1 MSMDMLAAPK
11 KIVDGLTEV
20 FQGFAQMFEGVS
32 EQLELLAASAA
43 EEDKPLLPVSTE
55 LPPDKPLP
63 ADVSAKGVTVPRP
76 RKKPVKRQKA
86 PDAEL
91 VTDAEPV
98 SDKEPGETAPDPTE
112 GDAQDDTAAAEETAE
127 ETAEDTEDNSF
138 PVDTADAP
146 PWEDTS
152 QKADTGQKADT
163 SQKEEP
169 PAKATGADKT
179 LGADKPTEPPA
190 ETSTAQQKPRVP
202 ILTKD
207 DITSVIVAKIKQK
220 RSNNEKIGQLLKA
233 YGVGALSDLPAEK
246 YEAFLTDI
254 SQL

>member
-1 MSMDMLAAPK
+1 MNMDMDMLAAPK

-32 EQLELLAASAA
+32 EQLALLAASAA
-43 EEDKPLLPVSTE
+43 EEDKELLPVSTA

-86 PDAEL
+86 PDAGS
-91 VTDAEPV
+91 V
-98 SDKEPGETAPDPTE
+98 SENTSEEAPDPTE
-112 GDAQDDTAAAEETAE
+112 GDAQDDTAAAEETE
-127 ETAEDTEDNSF
+127 EDNSL
-138 PVDTADAP
+138 PADTADTP

-152 QKADTGQKADT
+152 QK
-163 SQKEEP
+163 EEP
-169 PAKATGADKT
+169 PDKAP
-179 LGADKPTEPPA
+179 GADKPTEPPA
-190 ETSTAQQKPRVP
+190 ATAPIEQKPRVP

>member
-1 MSMDMLAAPK
+1 MNKDMDMLAAPK

-86 PDAEL
+86 PD
-91 VTDAEPV
+91 VEPV
-98 SDKEPGETAPDPTE
+98 FDNEPGETAPEPTE
-112 GDAQDDTAAAEETAE
+112 GDAQDDTAAAED
-127 ETAEDTEDNSF
+127 TAEDTEDNSF
-138 PVDTADAP
+138 PADTADTP

-152 QKADTGQKADT
+152 QKEDTGQKDEA
-163 SQKEEP
+163 P
-169 PAKATGADKT
+169 
-179 LGADKPTEPPA
+179 DKPAEPPA
-190 ETSTAQQKPRVP
+190 EQKPRVP

>member
-1 MSMDMLAAPK
+1 MNMDMDMLAAPK

-32 EQLELLAASAA
+32 EQLALLAASAA
-43 EEDKPLLPVSTE
+43 EEDKELLPISTA

-63 ADVSAKGVTVPRP
+63 VDVSAKGVTVPRP

-86 PDAEL
+86 PDAE
-91 VTDAEPV
+91 PV
-98 SDKEPGETAPDPTE
+98 SDTEQGETTPDPTE
-112 GDAQDDTAAAEETAE
+112 GDAQDDTAAAEET
-127 ETAEDTEDNSF
+127 TEDTEDNSL
-138 PVDTADAP
+138 PADTADTP

-152 QKADTGQKADT
+152 QK
-163 SQKEEP
+163 EEP
-169 PAKATGADKT
+169 PDKAP
-179 LGADKPTEPPA
+179 GADKPTEPPA
-190 ETSTAQQKPRVP
+190 EQKPRLP
-202 ILTKD
+202 ILTKN
-207 DITSVIVAKIKQK
+207 DIASVIVAKIKQK

>member
-1 MSMDMLAAPK
+1 MNMDMDMLAAPK

-32 EQLELLAASAA
+32 EQLALLATGAA
-43 EEDKPLLPVSTE
+43 EEEKVLLPISTT

-63 ADVSAKGVTVPRP
+63 ANVSAKGVTVPRP

-86 PDAEL
+86 PDAE
-91 VTDAEPV
+91 PV
-98 SDKEPGETAPDPTE
+98 FDNEPGETAPDPTE
-112 GDAQDDTAAAEETAE
+112 VDAQDDTAAAED
-127 ETAEDTEDNSF
+127 TAEDTEDNSL
-138 PVDTADAP
+138 PADTADTP

-152 QKADTGQKADT
+152 QKADTGQK
-163 SQKEEP
+163 EEP
-169 PAKATGADKT
+169 PDKAPGADMP
-179 LGADKPTEPPA
+179 AEPPI
-190 ETSTAQQKPRVP
+190 EPKPRVP

>member
-43 EEDKPLLPVSTE
+43 EEDKVLLPVSTA

-86 PDAEL
+86 SDAES
-91 VTDAEPV
+91 V
-98 SDKEPGETAPDPTE
+98 SDTVPEEAPDSAE
-112 GDAQDDTAAAEETAE
+112 GDAQDDTAAAED
-127 ETAEDTEDNSF
+127 TAEDTEDNSF
-138 PVDTADAP
+138 PADTADTP

-152 QKADTGQKADT
+152 QKEDT
-163 SQKEEP
+163 SQEDEAP
-169 PAKATGADKT
+169 
-179 LGADKPTEPPA
+179 DKPAEPPA
-190 ETSTAQQKPRVP
+190 EQKPRAP

>member
-76 RKKPVKRQKA
+76 RKKPVKRQKT
-86 PDAEL
+86 P
-91 VTDAEPV
+91 DAEPV
-98 SDKEPGETAPDPTE
+98 FDNEPGETAPDPTE
-112 GDAQDDTAAAEETAE
+112 GDAQDDTAAAED
-127 ETAEDTEDNSF
+127 TAEDTEDNSF
-138 PVDTADAP
+138 PADTADTP

-152 QKADTGQKADT
+152 QKEDT
-163 SQKEEP
+163 SQEDEAP
-169 PAKATGADKT
+169 
-179 LGADKPTEPPA
+179 DKPAEPPA
-190 ETSTAQQKPRVP
+190 EQKPRVP

>member
-20 FQGFAQMFEGVS
+20 FLGFAQMFEGVS
-32 EQLELLAASAA
+32 EQLELLAASAPA
-43 EEDKPLLPVSTE
+43 EDKLLFSGVV
-55 LPPDKPLP
+55 LPPDKTLP
-63 ADVSAKGVTVPRP
+63 ADVSAKGMTIPRP
-76 RKKPVKRQKA
+76 RKKPVKRQK
-86 PDAEL
+86 
-91 VTDAEPV
+91 TSDAEPV
-98 SDKEPGETAPDPTE
+98 SDTSSEEAPDPAE
-112 GDAQDDTAAAEETAE
+112 GDAQDDTAAAE
-127 ETAEDTEDNSF
+127 DTEDSSL
-138 PVDTADAP
+138 PADTADTP

-152 QKADTGQKADT
+152 QGGDT

-169 PAKATGADKT
+169 PDKT
-179 LGADKPTEPPA
+179 PDVDKPNHLPTQTSPA
-190 ETSTAQQKPRVP
+190 RQKSNAPT
-202 ILTKD
+202 LTKD

>member
-1 MSMDMLAAPK
+1 MNKDMDMLAAPK

-32 EQLELLAASAA
+32 EQLELLAAEAA
-43 EEDKPLLPVSTE
+43 EADGDKVLLPVSTV

-76 RKKPVKRQKA
+76 RKKPVKQRKT
-86 PDAEL
+86 PDVEPVCDNDS
-91 VTDAEPV
+91 VTDTVPE
-98 SDKEPGETAPDPTE
+98 EAPDPKE
-112 GDAQDDTAAAEETAE
+112 GDAQDDTAAAEDA
-127 ETAEDTEDNSF
+127 AEDTEDNSL
-138 PVDTADAP
+138 PADTADTP

-152 QKADTGQKADT
+152 QKADTGQK
-163 SQKEEP
+163 EEP
-169 PAKATGADKT
+169 PENASDDNAP
-179 LGADKPTEPPA
+179 ADKPTEPPA
-190 ETSTAQQKPRVP
+190 ATAPIEQKPRVP

>member
-43 EEDKPLLPVSTE
+43 EEDKVLLPVSTA

-86 PDAEL
+86 PDAES
-91 VTDAEPV
+91 V
-98 SDKEPGETAPDPTE
+98 SDTVPGETAPDPTE
-112 GDAQDDTAAAEETAE
+112 GDAQDDTAAAED
-127 ETAEDTEDNSF
+127 TAEDTEDNSL
-138 PVDTADAP
+138 PADTADTP

-152 QKADTGQKADT
+152 QKEDT
-163 SQKEEP
+163 SQEDEAP
-169 PAKATGADKT
+169 
-179 LGADKPTEPPA
+179 DKPAEPPA
-190 ETSTAQQKPRVP
+190 EQKPRVP

>member
-1 MSMDMLAAPK
+1 MNKDMDMLAAPK

-32 EQLELLAASAA
+32 EQLELLAAEAA
-43 EEDKPLLPVSTE
+43 EADGDKVLLPVSTA

-76 RKKPVKRQKA
+76 RKKPVKQRKT
-86 PDAEL
+86 PDVEPVCDNDS
-91 VTDAEPV
+91 VTDTVPE
-98 SDKEPGETAPDPTE
+98 EAPDPKE
-112 GDAQDDTAAAEETAE
+112 GDAQDDTAAAE
-127 ETAEDTEDNSF
+127 
-138 PVDTADAP
+138 DAA
-146 PWEDTS
+146 EDTS
-152 QKADTGQKADT
+152 QKADTGQK
-163 SQKEEP
+163 EEP
-169 PAKATGADKT
+169 PENASDDNAP
-179 LGADKPTEPPA
+179 ADKPTEPPA
-190 ETSTAQQKPRVP
+190 ATAPIEQKPRVP

>member
-1 MSMDMLAAPK
+1 MNMDMDMLAAPK

-32 EQLELLAASAA
+32 EQLALLAAGAT
-43 EEDKPLLPVSTE
+43 EEDEELLQISTA

-86 PDAEL
+86 PDAE
-91 VTDAEPV
+91 PV
-98 SDKEPGETAPDPTE
+98 SDTEQGETTPDAAE
-112 GDAQDDTAAAEETAE
+112 GDAQDDAAAAEET
-127 ETAEDTEDNSF
+127 EDNSV
-138 PVDTADAP
+138 PVDTADTP
-146 PWEDTS
+146 SWE
-152 QKADTGQKADT
+152 DT

-169 PAKATGADKT
+169 PDKAP
-179 LGADKPTEPPA
+179 GADKPTEPPA
-190 ETSTAQQKPRVP
+190 ATSPAQQKPRVP

>member
-32 EQLELLAASAA
+32 EQLALLAACAA
-43 EEDKPLLPVSTE
+43 EEEKGLLPVSTA

-86 PDAEL
+86 PE
-91 VTDAEPV
+91 AEPV

-152 QKADTGQKADT
+152 QKADT

>member
-32 EQLELLAASAA
+32 EQLALLAASAA
-43 EEDKPLLPVSTE
+43 EDEDKLLPVVTT
-55 LPPDKPLP
+55 LPPDKPFP

-86 PDAEL
+86 PDAE
-91 VTDAEPV
+91 PV
-98 SDKEPGETAPDPTE
+98 SDNTSEEAPDPAE
-112 GDAQDDTAAAEETAE
+112 GDAQDDTAAAEETE
-127 ETAEDTEDNSF
+127 EDNSL
-138 PVDTADAP
+138 PADTADTP

-152 QKADTGQKADT
+152 QK
-163 SQKEEP
+163 EEP
-169 PAKATGADKT
+169 PDKAP
-179 LGADKPTEPPA
+179 GADKPTEPPA
-190 ETSTAQQKPRVP
+190 EQKPRVP

>member
-1 MSMDMLAAPK
+1 MNMDMDMLAAPK

-32 EQLELLAASAA
+32 EQLELLAACAA
-43 EEDKPLLPVSTE
+43 EEEKVLLPVSTA

-86 PDAEL
+86 PDAEQKTL
-91 VTDAEPV
+91 DAEPV
-98 SDKEPGETAPDPTE
+98 SDTEQGETTPDPAE

-127 ETAEDTEDNSF
+127 DNSF
-138 PVDTADAP
+138 PVDTADDL

-152 QKADTGQKADT
+152 QKEDTGQK
-163 SQKEEP
+163 EELP
-169 PAKATGADKT
+169 DKAP
-179 LGADKPTEPPA
+179 GADKPTEPPA
-190 ETSTAQQKPRVP
+190 ATSPAQQKPCAP
-202 ILTKD
+202 IFTKD

>member
-1 MSMDMLAAPK
+1 MNMDMDMLAAPK

-32 EQLELLAASAA
+32 EQLALLAASAA
-43 EEDKPLLPVSTE
+43 EDEDKLLPVSTA

-91 VTDAEPV
+91 VLDNEL
-98 SDKEPGETAPDPTE
+98 GETAPEPTE
-112 GDAQDDTAAAEETAE
+112 GDAQDDTTATEEN
-127 ETAEDTEDNSF
+127 AEDTEDSSL
-138 PVDTADAP
+138 PVDTVDTP

-152 QKADTGQKADT
+152 QKADTGQKEQPLDNA
-163 SQKEEP
+163 P
-169 PAKATGADKT
+169 
-179 LGADKPTEPPA
+179 ADKPAEPPA
-190 ETSTAQQKPRVP
+190 ETPPAQQKPRVP

-220 RSNNEKIGQLLKA
+220 RSNNEKIGQLLKD

>member
-1 MSMDMLAAPK
+1 MNMDMDMLAAPK

-32 EQLELLAASAA
+32 EQLALLAASAA
-43 EEDKPLLPVSTE
+43 EDEDKLLPVVTT
-55 LPPDKPLP
+55 LPPDKPIP

-86 PDAEL
+86 PDAE
-91 VTDAEPV
+91 PV
-98 SDKEPGETAPDPTE
+98 SDNELGETAPDPTE
-112 GDAQDDTAAAEETAE
+112 EDAQDDAAAAEET
-127 ETAEDTEDNSF
+127 EDNSV
-138 PVDTADAP
+138 PVDTADTP

-152 QKADTGQKADT
+152 QK
-163 SQKEEP
+163 EEP
-169 PAKATGADKT
+169 PDKAP
-179 LGADKPTEPPA
+179 GADKPTEPPA
-190 ETSTAQQKPRVP
+190 LQKPRVP

-233 YGVGALSDLPAEK
+233 YGVDALSDLPAEK

>member
-43 EEDKPLLPVSTE
+43 EEDKPLLPISTE

-76 RKKPVKRQKA
+76 RKKPVKRQKT
-86 PDAEL
+86 PDAES
-91 VTDAEPV
+91 V
-98 SDKEPGETAPDPTE
+98 SDTVPEEAPDSAE
-112 GDAQDDTAAAEETAE
+112 GDAQDDTAAAED
-127 ETAEDTEDNSF
+127 TAEDTEDNSL
-138 PVDTADAP
+138 PADTTDTP

-152 QKADTGQKADT
+152 QKADIG
-163 SQKEEP
+163 QKEEP
-169 PAKATGADKT
+169 PDKAPGADM
-179 LGADKPTEPPA
+179 PEEPPA
-190 ETSTAQQKPRVP
+190 EQKPQVP

>member
-1 MSMDMLAAPK
+1 MNMDMDMLAAPK

-32 EQLELLAASAA
+32 EQLALLAASAA
-43 EEDKPLLPVSTE
+43 EEDKELLSISTA

-63 ADVSAKGVTVPRP
+63 ADVSAKSVTVPRP

-86 PDAEL
+86 PE
-91 VTDAEPV
+91 AEPMT
-98 SDKEPGETAPDPTE
+98 DTEQGETTPAPAE
-112 GDAQDDTAAAEETAE
+112 GNTQDDTAAAEETAE
-127 ETAEDTEDNSF
+127 DTEDNSL
-138 PVDTADAP
+138 PADTADTP

-152 QKADTGQKADT
+152 QK
-163 SQKEEP
+163 EEP
-169 PAKATGADKT
+169 P
-179 LGADKPTEPPA
+179 DKPTEPPA
-190 ETSTAQQKPRVP
+190 EPKPRVP

-233 YGVGALSDLPAEK
+233 YGVGALSDLPTEK

>member
-1 MSMDMLAAPK
+1 MLAAPK

-32 EQLELLAASAA
+32 EQLALLAADAE
-43 EEDKPLLPVSTE
+43 EEDKVLLPVSTT

-63 ADVSAKGVTVPRP
+63 VNVSAKGVTVPRP
-76 RKKPVKRQKA
+76 HKKPVKRQKA
-86 PDAEL
+86 PDAE
-91 VTDAEPV
+91 PV
-98 SDKEPGETAPDPTE
+98 LDNEPGETAPEPTE
-112 GDAQDDTAAAEETAE
+112 GDAQDDTAAAE
-127 ETAEDTEDNSF
+127 
-138 PVDTADAP
+138 DTADNSLPADTADTP

-152 QKADTGQKADT
+152 QK
-163 SQKEEP
+163 EEAP
-169 PAKATGADKT
+169 
-179 LGADKPTEPPA
+179 DKPAEPPA
-190 ETSTAQQKPRVP
+190 EQKPRVP

>member
-1 MSMDMLAAPK
+1 MSMDMDMLAAPK

-32 EQLELLAASAA
+32 EQLALLAASAA
-43 EEDKPLLPVSTE
+43 EEDKELLSISTA

-76 RKKPVKRQKA
+76 RKKPVKWQKA
-86 PDAEL
+86 PDA
-91 VTDAEPV
+91 DPV
-98 SDKEPGETAPDPTE
+98 SDTSSEEAPDSAE
-112 GDAQDDTAAAEETAE
+112 GNAQDDAAVAEEAAEETAE
-127 ETAEDTEDNSF
+127 DNSL
-138 PVDTADAP
+138 PADTADTP

-152 QKADTGQKADT
+152 QKADTGQK
-163 SQKEEP
+163 EEP
-169 PAKATGADKT
+169 PDKAP
-179 LGADKPTEPPA
+179 GADKPTEPPA
-190 ETSTAQQKPRVP
+190 QQKPRAP

>member
-1 MSMDMLAAPK
+1 MNKDMDMLAAPK

-32 EQLELLAASAA
+32 EQLELLAAEAA
-43 EEDKPLLPVSTE
+43 EADGDKVLLPVSTA

-76 RKKPVKRQKA
+76 RKKPVKQRKT
-86 PDAEL
+86 PDVEPVCDNDS
-91 VTDAEPV
+91 VTDTVPE
-98 SDKEPGETAPDPTE
+98 EAPDPKE
-112 GDAQDDTAAAEETAE
+112 GDAQDDTAAAEDA
-127 ETAEDTEDNSF
+127 AEDTEDNSL
-138 PVDTADAP
+138 PADTAETP

-152 QKADTGQKADT
+152 QK
-163 SQKEEP
+163 EEP
-169 PAKATGADKT
+169 PDKAP
-179 LGADKPTEPPA
+179 GADKPTEPPA
-190 ETSTAQQKPRVP
+190 EQKPRVP

>member
-1 MSMDMLAAPK
+1 MLAAPK

-32 EQLELLAASAA
+32 EQLALLTASAA
-43 EEDKPLLPVSTE
+43 EDEDKLFPVGTT
-55 LPPDKPLP
+55 LPPDKPIP
-63 ADVSAKGVTVPRP
+63 ADVSAKGVTVPRS

-86 PDAEL
+86 PDAE
-91 VTDAEPV
+91 PV
-98 SDKEPGETAPDPTE
+98 SDTTSEEAPDPAE
-112 GDAQDDTAAAEETAE
+112 GNTQDDTAAAEETAE
-127 ETAEDTEDNSF
+127 DTEDNSL
-138 PVDTADAP
+138 PADTADIP

-152 QKADTGQKADT
+152 QKADTGQK
-163 SQKEEP
+163 EEP
-169 PAKATGADKT
+169 PDKAP
-179 LGADKPTEPPA
+179 GADKPTEPPA
-190 ETSTAQQKPRVP
+190 ATSPTQQKPHVS

-220 RSNNEKIGQLLKA
+220 RSNNEKIGQLLQA

-254 SQL
+254 SRL

>member
-43 EEDKPLLPVSTE
+43 EEDKVLLPVSTA

-86 PDAEL
+86 PDVEL
-91 VTDAEPV
+91 VFDN
-98 SDKEPGETAPDPTE
+98 EPGETAPEPTE
-112 GDAQDDTAAAEETAE
+112 GDAQDDTAAAED
-127 ETAEDTEDNSF
+127 TAEDTEDNSF
-138 PVDTADAP
+138 PADTADTP

-152 QKADTGQKADT
+152 QQEDT
-163 SQKEEP
+163 SQKEDTSQEDEAP
-169 PAKATGADKT
+169 
-179 LGADKPTEPPA
+179 DKPVEPPA
-190 ETSTAQQKPRVP
+190 EQKPRVP

>member
-1 MSMDMLAAPK
+1 MNMDMDMLAAPK

-32 EQLELLAASAA
+32 EQLALLAADAE
-43 EEDKPLLPVSTE
+43 EEDKVLLPVSTT

-63 ADVSAKGVTVPRP
+63 VNVSAKGVTVPRP

-86 PDAEL
+86 PDVEQK
-91 VTDAEPV
+91 TDVEPV
-98 SDKEPGETAPDPTE
+98 SDTSSEEAPAPTE
-112 GDAQDDTAAAEETAE
+112 GDAQDDTAAAEEAAE
-127 ETAEDTEDNSF
+127 ETAEDNSF
-138 PVDTADAP
+138 PVDTADDL
-146 PWEDTS
+146 PWEDTG
-152 QKADTGQKADT
+152 QKEDAGQKA
-163 SQKEEP
+163 EP
-169 PAKATGADKT
+169 PDKA

-190 ETSTAQQKPRVP
+190 ETPPAQQKSRVP

>member
-43 EEDKPLLPVSTE
+43 EEDKVLLPVSTA

-86 PDAEL
+86 PDAES
-91 VTDAEPV
+91 V
-98 SDKEPGETAPDPTE
+98 SDTVPGETAPDPTE
-112 GDAQDDTAAAEETAE
+112 GDAQDDTAAAED
-127 ETAEDTEDNSF
+127 TAEDTEDNSL
-138 PVDTADAP
+138 PADTADTP

-152 QKADTGQKADT
+152 QK
-163 SQKEEP
+163 EEP
-169 PAKATGADKT
+169 P
-179 LGADKPTEPPA
+179 DKPTEPPA
-190 ETSTAQQKPRVP
+190 EQKPQVP

>member
-1 MSMDMLAAPK
+1 MSMDMDMLAAPK

-43 EEDKPLLPVSTE
+43 EEEKMLLPVSTA
-55 LPPDKPLP
+55 LPPDKPLT
-63 ADVSAKGVTVPRP
+63 ADVSAKGVTVSRP

-152 QKADTGQKADT
+152 QKADT

-220 RSNNEKIGQLLKA
+220 RSNNEKIGQLLKT
-233 YGVGALSDLPAEK
+233 YGVGQLSELPAAK
-246 YEAFLTDI
+246 YEAFLADI

>member
-1 MSMDMLAAPK
+1 MNMDMDMLAAPK

-32 EQLELLAASAA
+32 EQLALLAAGAT
-43 EEDKPLLPVSTE
+43 EEDEELLQISTA

-86 PDAEL
+86 PDAE
-91 VTDAEPV
+91 PV
-98 SDKEPGETAPDPTE
+98 SDTEQGETTPDAAE
-112 GDAQDDTAAAEETAE
+112 GDAQDDTAAAEEAAE
-127 ETAEDTEDNSF
+127 ETEEDNSL
-138 PVDTADAP
+138 PADTADTP

-152 QKADTGQKADT
+152 QK
-163 SQKEEP
+163 EEP
-169 PAKATGADKT
+169 PDKAP
-179 LGADKPTEPPA
+179 GADKPTEPPA
-190 ETSTAQQKPRVP
+190 ATSPAQQKPRVP

>member
-32 EQLELLAASAA
+32 EQLALLAASAA
-43 EEDKPLLPVSTE
+43 EEERELLPVSTA

-86 PDAEL
+86 PDAES
-91 VTDAEPV
+91 V
-98 SDKEPGETAPDPTE
+98 SDTVPGETAPDPTE
-112 GDAQDDTAAAEETAE
+112 GDAQDDTAAAE
-127 ETAEDTEDNSF
+127 
-138 PVDTADAP
+138 DTADTP

-152 QKADTGQKADT
+152 QK
-163 SQKEEP
+163 EEP
-169 PAKATGADKT
+169 P
-179 LGADKPTEPPA
+179 DKPTEPPA
-190 ETSTAQQKPRVP
+190 EQKPRVP

>member
-1 MSMDMLAAPK
+1 MNMDMDMLAAPK

-32 EQLELLAASAA
+32 EQLALLAASAA
-43 EEDKPLLPVSTE
+43 EDEDKLLLPVSTA

-86 PDAEL
+86 PDAE
-91 VTDAEPV
+91 PV
-98 SDKEPGETAPDPTE
+98 LDNEPGETAPEPTE
-112 GDAQDDTAAAEETAE
+112 GDAQDDTTATEEN
-127 ETAEDTEDNSF
+127 AEDTEDSSL
-138 PVDTADAP
+138 PVDTADTP

-152 QKADTGQKADT
+152 QKADTGQK
-163 SQKEEP
+163 EEP
-169 PAKATGADKT
+169 PDKAP
-179 LGADKPTEPPA
+179 ADKPTEPPA
-190 ETSTAQQKPRVP
+190 ETPPAQQKPRVP

>member
-1 MSMDMLAAPK
+1 MNMDMDMLAAPK

-32 EQLELLAASAA
+32 EQLALLAASAA
-43 EEDKPLLPVSTE
+43 EDEDKLLPVGTT

-86 PDAEL
+86 PDAE
-91 VTDAEPV
+91 PV
-98 SDKEPGETAPDPTE
+98 SDNEPVETAPDPTE
-112 GDAQDDTAAAEETAE
+112 GDAQDDAAAAEETE
-127 ETAEDTEDNSF
+127 GNSF
-138 PVDTADAP
+138 PVDTADTP

-152 QKADTGQKADT
+152 QKADTGQK
-163 SQKEEP
+163 EEP
-169 PAKATGADKT
+169 PDKAPGVDE
-179 LGADKPTEPPA
+179 PTEPPT
-190 ETSTAQQKPRVP
+190 EQKPRVP

>member
-1 MSMDMLAAPK
+1 MNMDMDMLAAPK

-32 EQLELLAASAA
+32 EQLALLAATAA
-43 EEDKPLLPVSTE
+43 EEDKELLSVSTA

-86 PDAEL
+86 PDAESM
-91 VTDAEPV
+91 TDTEQ
-98 SDKEPGETAPDPTE
+98 GETTPDPAE
-112 GDAQDDTAAAEETAE
+112 GNTQDDTAAAEETAE
-127 ETAEDTEDNSF
+127 DIEDNSL
-138 PVDTADAP
+138 PADTADTP

-152 QKADTGQKADT
+152 QK
-163 SQKEEP
+163 EEP
-169 PAKATGADKT
+169 P
-179 LGADKPTEPPA
+179 DKPTEPPA
-190 ETSTAQQKPRVP
+190 EQKPRVP

>member
-1 MSMDMLAAPK
+1 MNMDMDMLAAPK

-32 EQLELLAASAA
+32 EQLALLAAGAT
-43 EEDKPLLPVSTE
+43 EEDEELLQISTA

-86 PDAEL
+86 PG
-91 VTDAEPV
+91 AEPMTDNT
-98 SDKEPGETAPDPTE
+98 SEEAPDPSE
-112 GDAQDDTAAAEETAE
+112 GNAQDDTAAAEETAE
-127 ETAEDTEDNSF
+127 DTEDNSV
-138 PVDTADAP
+138 PADTADTP

-152 QKADTGQKADT
+152 QKADTGQK
-163 SQKEEP
+163 EEP
-169 PAKATGADKT
+169 PDKAP
-179 LGADKPTEPPA
+179 GADKPTEPPA
-190 ETSTAQQKPRVP
+190 ETPPAQQKTRGP

>member
-1 MSMDMLAAPK
+1 MNMDMDMLAAPK

-32 EQLELLAASAA
+32 EQLALLAAGAT
-43 EEDKPLLPVSTE
+43 EEDEELLQISTA
-55 LPPDKPLP
+55 LPPDKPLT
-63 ADVSAKGVTVPRP
+63 ADVSAKGVTVSRP

-98 SDKEPGETAPDPTE
+98 SDKDPGETAPDPTE

-127 ETAEDTEDNSF
+127 DTEDNSV
-138 PVDTADAP
+138 PADTADTP

-152 QKADTGQKADT
+152 QKADTGQK
-163 SQKEEP
+163 EEP
-169 PAKATGADKT
+169 PDKAP
-179 LGADKPTEPPA
+179 GADKPTEPPA
-190 ETSTAQQKPRVP
+190 ETPPAQQKTRVP

>member
-43 EEDKPLLPVSTE
+43 EEDKPLLPVSTA

-86 PDAEL
+86 PE
-91 VTDAEPV
+91 AEPV
-98 SDKEPGETAPDPTE
+98 SDSETGETAPDPTE
-112 GDAQDDTAAAEETAE
+112 GDAQDGTAAAE

-138 PVDTADAP
+138 PADTADTP

-152 QKADTGQKADT
+152 QKEDTI
-163 SQKEEP
+163 QKEETP
-169 PAKATGADKT
+169 DKASDDKDPA
-179 LGADKPTEPPA
+179 ADKPTEPPA
-190 ETSTAQQKPRVP
+190 VTAPVEQKPRVP

>member
-1 MSMDMLAAPK
+1 MNMDMDMLAAPK

-32 EQLELLAASAA
+32 EQLALLAASAA
-43 EEDKPLLPVSTE
+43 EEDKEPLPISAA
-55 LPPDKPLP
+55 LPPDKPLH

-86 PDAEL
+86 PDAE
-91 VTDAEPV
+91 PV
-98 SDKEPGETAPDPTE
+98 SDNEPGETAPDPTE

-127 ETAEDTEDNSF
+127 GTEDNSL
-138 PVDTADAP
+138 PADTVDTP

-152 QKADTGQKADT
+152 QK
-163 SQKEEP
+163 EEP
-169 PAKATGADKT
+169 PDKAP
-179 LGADKPTEPPA
+179 GADKPTDPPA
-190 ETSTAQQKPRVP
+190 EQKPRVP
-202 ILTKD
+202 VLTKD